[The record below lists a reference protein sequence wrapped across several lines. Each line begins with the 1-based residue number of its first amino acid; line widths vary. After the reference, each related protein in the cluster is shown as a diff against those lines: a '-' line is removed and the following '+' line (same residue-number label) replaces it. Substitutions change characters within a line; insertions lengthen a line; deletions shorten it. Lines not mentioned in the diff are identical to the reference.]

1 MIVHH
6 LFFKK
11 IHHISD
17 KYTSLGPK
25 KYTVYKLYL
34 ISSPKNTK
42 RDAVANGP
50 AQPSQNTRERR
61 KSQSS
66 RFRPSTP
73 WWSRPPRAAC
83 RRRVVATK
91 GFPESSAPSASTTV
105 GAATGNGAPPSKSS
119 QFLQQCFAASS
130 ANIAAG
136 MAGND

>member
-1 MIVHH
+1 MSVHH
-6 LFFKK
+6 LFLKK
-11 IHHISD
+11 INHISD
-17 KYTSLGPK
+17 KYTE
-25 KYTVYKLYL
+25 
-34 ISSPKNTK
+34 KNTPFTNCVSSHL
-42 RDAVANGP
+42 RRILREMRYLANGP

-105 GAATGNGAPPSKSS
+105 GAATGNGAPPLEK
-119 QFLQQCFAASS
+119 QPIPAAMFRRVVGQHCCR
-130 ANIAAG
+130 NG
-136 MAGND
+136 R